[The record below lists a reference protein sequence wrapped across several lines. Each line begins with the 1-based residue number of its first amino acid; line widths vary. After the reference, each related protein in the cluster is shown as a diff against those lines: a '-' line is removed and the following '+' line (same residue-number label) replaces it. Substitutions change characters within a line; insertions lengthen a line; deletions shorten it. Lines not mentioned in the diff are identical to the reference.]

1 MNDAVLRS
9 FEKETGKEVVRPA
22 IAGLMGAFG
31 AALYAKESTRKDTL
45 ISSLATPAELDRFGY
60 SSRSVMCKGCTS
72 HCSVNILTFSDG
84 RRFVS
89 GNKCERGAGLPRP
102 KNVPD
107 IYTYKYE
114 KLLSLPSGLPGKRG
128 RVGAPAA
135 ARDV

>member
-1 MNDAVLRS
+1 M
-9 FEKETGKEVVRPA
+9 
-22 IAGLMGAFG
+22 
-31 AALYAKESTRKDTL
+31 
-45 ISSLATPAELDRFGY
+45 ATPAELDRYDY
-60 SSRSVMCKGCTS
+60 SSRSVVCKGCTS
-72 HCSVNILTFSDG
+72 DCSVNILKFSEG

-128 RVGAPAA
+128 KVGLPLQLVMYEELQTGTGLSETCGFEVVLAQNNS
-135 ARDV
+135 